1 MNRRIV
7 AVASLCIAVALLSPV
22 ISHNY
27 FCNILSDSLQENE
40 DLKERIRQYMKP
52 YDPYLME
59 PYLAAELGWYLHNSS
74 DPVPESRNKL
84 TLYGQVLNI
93 GAVNATKCRL
103 TVSFY
108 VGGDVAQTSEVHLGE
123 IRYWGYRYL
132 REVIGCELADRVTR
146 IEVSRDWS

>member
-1 MNRRIV
+1 M
-7 AVASLCIAVALLSPV
+7 ASLCIAVALLSPV

-59 PYLAAELGWYLHNSS
+59 PYLTAELGWYLHNSS

-84 TLYGQVLNI
+84 TLYGQMLNI

-108 VGGDVAQTSEVHLGE
+108 VGGNVAQTSEVTLETNNAHFQRLKPLGLRLRIQNHHL
-123 IRYWGYRYL
+123 
-132 REVIGCELADRVTR
+132 TTPFKK
-146 IEVSRDWS
+146 